1 MKKNNSKSENPLNI
15 NQSTYELIPK
25 IKELS
30 KTMSQ
35 KEVQEKLKIN
45 KKTLKKIKDNEHIKF
60 RTSYLPFEKTKK
72 STPYSERYTDE
83 EKSEMYRRRKA
94 NETELDRIDKRE
106 RDIKYYNNLKMDK
119 KRHAKKV
126 LRDRKSAINRWQNL
140 SNEDWELKKYRDRK
154 YQANQSKKRKKFN

>member
-45 KKTLKKIKDNEHIKF
+45 KKTLKKIKDAENINF
-60 RTSYLPFEKTKK
+60 RTTYLPFGVTPKK
-72 STPYSERYTDE
+72 I
-83 EKSEMYRRRKA
+83 
-94 NETELDRIDKRE
+94 TED
-106 RDIKYYNNLKMDK
+106 
-119 KRHAKKV
+119 
-126 LRDRKSAINRWQNL
+126 L
-140 SNEDWELKKYRDRK
+140 SII
-154 YQANQSKKRKKFN
+154 S